1 MQSLPTVG
9 SVWIEKQ
16 KLRGDMKKEDVIKHE
31 RARRRLEQIRLEQ
44 IRLNTLLA
52 PPTDPQIYLLIMN
65 DLPPA
70 TTYGEA
76 NAYISLLES
85 DEDV

>member
-1 MQSLPTVG
+1 MNKRDIV
-9 SVWIEKQ
+9 ERERMRRKQ
-16 KLRGDMKKEDVIKHE
+16 EALRRFRDM
-31 RARRRLEQIRLEQ
+31 
-44 IRLNTLLA
+44 N

-70 TTYGEA
+70 ATYGEA

>member
-1 MQSLPTVG
+1 MNKRDIV
-9 SVWIEKQ
+9 ERERMRRKQ
-16 KLRGDMKKEDVIKHE
+16 EALRLCRDT
-31 RARRRLEQIRLEQ
+31 
-44 IRLNTLLA
+44 N

-70 TTYGEA
+70 ATYGDA
-76 NAYISLLES
+76 NAHISLLES

>member
-1 MQSLPTVG
+1 MN
-9 SVWIEKQ
+9 K
-16 KLRGDMKKEDVIKHE
+16 RDVVERE

-70 TTYGEA
+70 ATYGEA

>member
-1 MQSLPTVG
+1 MNKRDKILK
-9 SVWIEKQ
+9 ERMERKQ
-16 KLRGDMKKEDVIKHE
+16 ELLRENRDTM
-31 RARRRLEQIRLEQ
+31 
-44 IRLNTLLA
+44 

-70 TTYGEA
+70 KTYGEA